1 MYRCKKRSRP
11 DRASLKRSRALV
23 ALTVLVSL
31 LVPQQPTRAQTAK
44 RLGAAVSPLRL
55 VPTGDTPF
63 QVGGLH
69 AYYGSLEI
77 TAAADGLVLS
87 NRLPLER
94 YLLGLAEVPLN
105 WPFEALKAQAVA
117 ARTYALYT
125 LGRPPGG
132 SAAIYGFD
140 ICASVDC
147 QVYAGADIAL
157 GSGGKRWRAAVA
169 ETERQAILFDGEP
182 ILARYHSTSGGRTLD
197 NPQAFP
203 EEIGYPYLQGVTSTT
218 EQGSPLYRWT
228 TEFPLDR
235 MQRLIETAGLWP
247 RGNGKLRTVHSR
259 PSSAGFHYPDLVF
272 QGKRGRLVASAE
284 EIRDVLR
291 ELAPQMFPG
300 AYPAPAPTGSGRL
313 PEVFPSNRMD
323 VFTVRNTVRV
333 IGRGWGHG
341 VGMSQWGAHGLA
353 LRGASYADI
362 LTHYYTG
369 VDIGLVDDPGPI
381 EVGLDWARS
390 SVQVSGEFDVI
401 DGRGR
406 KLVNGGLGTWRFDYA
421 GEGAVAIDP
430 PKGFGL
436 PLEVGLVQ
444 APETVGIG
452 EPIYLTVALSRPA
465 QVRTVTSP
473 PADYEDPGAKIT
485 SAGRRRIVW
494 YAPLEPGTFEVRV
507 EARAGGTL
515 RRTRPVVVE
524 VRDAVPAPSEQAEP
538 SDRDWG
544 PPLWVVVVAGAGV
557 ALGFGVWAMARTKM
571 SG

>member
-1 MYRCKKRSRP
+1 MYHWRSRTRP
-11 DRASLKRSRALV
+11 DRPSLTRSAALV
-23 ALTVLVSL
+23 ALTALFSL
-31 LVPQQPTRAQTAK
+31 SIHPAAPAQTPK

-55 VPTGDTPF
+55 VPSGDAPL
-63 QVGGLH
+63 QVAGLH
-69 AYYGSLEI
+69 GYLGSLEI
-77 TAAADGLVLS
+77 TAAGDGLLLT

-105 WPFEALKAQAVA
+105 WPFEALKAQVVA

-125 LGRPPGG
+125 LGQPPGG
-132 SAAIYGFD
+132 SAATYGFD

-157 GSGGKRWRAAVA
+157 GAGGKRWRAAVE
-169 ETERQAILFDGEP
+169 ETQGQAILFEGSP

-203 EEIGYPYLQGVTSTT
+203 EERAYPYLQGVTSTT
-218 EQGSPLYRWT
+218 EEGSPLYRWT
-228 TEFPLDR
+228 TEFPLKR
-235 MQRLIETAGLWP
+235 MQTLIQAAGLWGEDKG
-247 RGNGKLRTVHSR
+247 RLQEVSSR

-272 QGKRGRLVASAE
+272 EGERGRLVATAE
-284 EIRDVLR
+284 EIRDLLR
-291 ELAPQMFPG
+291 DLAPQMFPA
-300 AYPAPAPTGSGRL
+300 AYPAAAATGSGRL
-313 PEVFPSNRMD
+313 PEVFPSNRID
-323 VFTVRNTVRV
+323 VFTARHRVRV

-369 VDIGLVDDPGPI
+369 VALGELDDPGPI
-381 EVGLDWARS
+381 EVGLDWARLS
-390 SVQVSGEFDVI
+390 LQVSGEFDIV

-406 KLVNGGLGTWRFDYA
+406 KLVDRALGTWRFDHA

-436 PLEVGLVQ
+436 PLEVGLVR

-465 QVRTVTSP
+465 RVRTVTSP

-507 EARAGGTL
+507 EAKAGGAVS
-515 RRTRPVVVE
+515 RTRSVAVEVKDATRVDAKPAPRPEEEAGFPLWLGVVV
-524 VRDAVPAPSEQAEP
+524 
-538 SDRDWG
+538 
-544 PPLWVVVVAGAGV
+544 GAGI
-557 ALGFGVWAMARTKM
+557 ALGFGAWAVTRTKM
-571 SG
+571 GG